1 MDVGIRTALTI
12 ACSWSLM
19 PCILFAPP
27 IPPMGGVIPG
37 KLMLDFEGSIGVDT
51 IECCNVCADVL
62 PLEFSQGKKKRT
74 SLNGNQVAG
83 YR

>member
-1 MDVGIRTALTI
+1 
-12 ACSWSLM
+12 
-19 PCILFAPP
+19 
-27 IPPMGGVIPG
+27 MGGVIPG

-51 IECCNVCADVL
+51 IECCNVCADIL